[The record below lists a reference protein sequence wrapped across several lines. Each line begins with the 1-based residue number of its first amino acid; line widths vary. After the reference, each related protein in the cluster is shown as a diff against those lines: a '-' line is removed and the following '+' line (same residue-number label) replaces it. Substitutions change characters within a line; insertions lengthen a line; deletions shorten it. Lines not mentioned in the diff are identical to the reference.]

1 MDESLSLSY
10 LERAETGR
18 CRILTQSKSLLG
30 FFMLAF
36 FIAAAPCMLA
46 QKVKVAYDKNEDFS
60 KFKTYAWVA
69 GTPVASPAWNTLI
82 RDNIDSH
89 LQEKGLREVSDPKTA
104 DLLVNYHAAA
114 NTDLALNQ
122 ATDPTYAMYGGQPVP
137 GDTPWSTGTI
147 NSSVAYAVQKGTLAV
162 HLFDRQQHQLVWVG
176 TATGAVAESTEKKMK
191 QVDKIMT
198 EMFNKYPPK

>member
-1 MDESLSLSY
+1 MM
-10 LERAETGR
+10 RH
-18 CRILTQSKSLLG
+18 SKSLLG
-30 FFMLAF
+30 LIMLACF
-36 FIAAAPCMLA
+36 VSAVPCMLA
-46 QKVKVAYDKNEDFS
+46 QKVKVTYDKNEDFS
-60 KFKTYAWVA
+60 KFKTYAWVS

-104 DLLVNYHAAA
+104 DLLVNYHAAGQ
-114 NTDLALNQ
+114 TDLQLNQ
-122 ATDPTYAMYGGQPVP
+122 ASDPTYAMYGGQPLP

-147 NSSVAYAVQKGTLAV
+147 NSSIAYAVRKGTLAV

-176 TATGAVAESTEKKMK
+176 TATGAVADSTEKKMK

-198 EMFNKYPPK
+198 EMFKKYPAR